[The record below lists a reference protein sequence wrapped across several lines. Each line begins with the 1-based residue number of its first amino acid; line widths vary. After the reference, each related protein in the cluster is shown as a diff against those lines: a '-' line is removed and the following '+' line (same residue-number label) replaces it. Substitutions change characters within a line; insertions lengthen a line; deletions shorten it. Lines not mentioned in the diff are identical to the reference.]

1 MKTKTT
7 GFIFNWF
14 NSLALAITIVILAAI
29 TTAKAQ
35 NYFDM
40 INGLFTPTQ
49 ADRFFQA
56 GRKNFEK
63 EVERFYYPERYS
75 GDDLLQIDPELIEQ
89 MDQPQQ
95 LPDFGADNFQY
106 DQYELWIDATNQ

>member
-1 MKTKTT
+1 MKTNAT
-7 GFIFNWF
+7 GLIFNWF
-14 NSLALAITIVILAAI
+14 NSLALAVAIVILAAA

-35 NYFDM
+35 VPFNV

-49 ADRFFQA
+49 AERFFQA
-56 GRKNFEK
+56 GRKDFEK
-63 EVERFYYPERYS
+63 EVERFNYPERYS
-75 GDDLLQIDPELIEQ
+75 GDDLLQFDPELIEQ

-106 DQYELWIDATNQ
+106 ELLIDAANH

>member
-1 MKTKTT
+1 MKTNNT
-7 GFIFNWF
+7 GLIFNWF
-14 NSLALAITIVILAAI
+14 NSLALAVAIVILAAI

-35 NYFDM
+35 DSFNM

-56 GRKNFEK
+56 GRKDFEK
-63 EVERFYYPERYS
+63 EVERFNYPESYS

-89 MDQPQQ
+89 MNRPQQ
-95 LPDFGADNFQY
+95 IPDFGASNC
-106 DQYELWIDATNQ
+106 QYELYSDTE

>member
-1 MKTKTT
+1 MKTHTT
-7 GFIFNWF
+7 GLIFNWF
-14 NSLALAITIVILAAI
+14 NSLVLAVAIVILAAI

-35 NYFDM
+35 VPLNV

-56 GRKNFEK
+56 GRKDFEK
-63 EVERFYYPERYS
+63 EVERFNYPERYS
-75 GDDLLQIDPELIEQ
+75 GGDLLQISPELIEQ
-89 MDQPQQ
+89 MDQPQE

-106 DQYELWIDATNQ
+106 ELLIDVADH